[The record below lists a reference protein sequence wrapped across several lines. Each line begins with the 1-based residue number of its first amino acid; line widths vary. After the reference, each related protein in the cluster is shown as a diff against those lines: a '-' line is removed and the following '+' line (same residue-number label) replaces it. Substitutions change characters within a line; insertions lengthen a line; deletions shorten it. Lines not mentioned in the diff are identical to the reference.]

1 MALGVAWVLLAMTWA
16 KGAGRGAA
24 IVSVK
29 VALPVPA
36 ALLALRVTV
45 EVPVEVGVPEINP
58 VALFTVNP
66 TGKPVA
72 S

>member
-1 MALGVAWVLLAMTWA
+1 MALGVALVLLAMICA

-29 VALPVPA
+29 AALPVPA
-36 ALLALRVTV
+36 ALVALRVTA
-45 EVPVEVGVPEINP
+45 EVPVDVGVPEIKPVVLLTDSPAGNP
-58 VALFTVNP
+58 VA
-66 TGKPVA
+66 